1 MSSLLPKKILI
12 FGATGVI
19 GKYIIREIVN
29 GRSSFEKIGLFT
41 SPLTAETKSSE
52 LDVWRGAGV
61 EVIVGDVTSEAD
73 IKEAYKGYDTVV
85 SALGRGAIR
94 VQIPL
99 LQLAEASDSI
109 TSFFPSEYGT
119 DIEYGPASA
128 SEKPHQD
135 KLCVRKFIRENV
147 KKLHV
152 TYLVT
157 GPYSDLF
164 LAPSSDARIGSFDP
178 RQRAAT
184 LLGAGDEAIS
194 FTTMRDVGR
203 LVVAA
208 LRTPCSEGQKER
220 VLKVNSF
227 TASGTQALAVFEK
240 ATGKKWDV
248 SYTSLE
254 ELKEL
259 EKKAWEEEWP
269 VRTPLTLRRIWIEGG
284 TLYEKR
290 DNGKIVGGE
299 EGLETLE
306 DQVKVVVERFG

>member
-1 MSSLLPKKILI
+1 
-12 FGATGVI
+12 
-19 GKYIIREIVN
+19 
-29 GRSSFEKIGLFT
+29 
-41 SPLTAETKSSE
+41 
-52 LDVWRGAGV
+52 
-61 EVIVGDVTSEAD
+61 
-73 IKEAYKGYDTVV
+73 VV

-128 SEKPHQD
+128 SEKPH
-135 KLCVRKFIRENV
+135 
-147 KKLHV
+147 V

-178 RQRAAT
+178 RQRTAT

-240 ATGKKWDV
+240 ATGKKWNV